1 MNPISKGAPTNTME
15 NVGIVQSALDLIV
28 NEKVIDNG
36 HYGAYT
42 NKLVKGFQE
51 KVGLPITGTIDEIS
65 WIQIKSNIFFDKNI
79 KKIK

>member
-1 MNPISKGAPTNTME
+1 MNPISKGAPTNNIVNI
-15 NVGIVQSALDLIV
+15 NVVQSALDLIV

-65 WIQIKSNIFFDKNI
+65 WIQIKSNIFYFLFES
-79 KKIK
+79 

>member
-1 MNPISKGAPTNTME
+1 MNPISKGAPTNNIE
-15 NVGIVQSALDLIV
+15 NIKVVQSALDLIV

-65 WIQIKSNIFFDKNI
+65 WIQIKSNIFYFLFES
-79 KKIK
+79 

>member
-1 MNPISKGAPTNTME
+1 MNPISKGAPTNNIE
-15 NVGIVQSALDLIV
+15 NIKVVQSALDLIV

-65 WIQIKSNIFFDKNI
+65 WIQIKSNIFEFLFES
-79 KKIK
+79 